1 MTTNEHVARSLRPL
15 AALLLF
21 AAIVAGCDNGMSI
34 SEIEAKERTS
44 RLYTTAMEDLQA
56 GRTDPAIRGFEQ
68 VLVQEPRNYLAH
80 FQLAT
85 LLQDIKKDYIGAI
98 SHYKSYLLFRPT
110 SDKATIASDRMRV
123 CDTLLGAEYLRKAG
137 GKATEKISEENAK
150 LSEEVK
156 KLREQVKR
164 LEGQLAQ
171 AQGQVDR
178 LNEANGRYRRQIG
191 AIGADAEAGSPRKSA
206 AKGALAELKDIDG
219 ERQRR
224 RLRPTDAELL
234 DDDAP
239 PEDRSRI
246 AAELKREKAALEQDE
261 AEEGKAKPATKTAR
275 TVAAA
280 STAPAVK
287 GKGGEGVGTF
297 DSFWGREGQPK
308 KPAGRP
314 ETYVVQPGDT
324 LSKISRRF
332 YGTPSKWRAIREA
345 NKAIIPFDGRVSVG
359 QEIRLP

>member
-1 MTTNEHVARSLRPL
+1 MSEFNGAV
-15 AALLLF
+15 ALLLGL
-21 AAIVAGCDNGMSI
+21 AVLAAGCDRNMSI
-34 SEIEAKERTS
+34 TEIEAKERTS

-56 GRTDPAIRGFEQ
+56 GRTDPAIRGFEH
-68 VLVQEPRNYLAH
+68 VLVQEPRNYSAH

-98 SHYKSYLLFRPT
+98 SHFRSYLLFRPT

-137 GKATEKISEENAK
+137 GRPTEKLSSENEK
-150 LSEEVK
+150 LADDVR

-171 AQGQVDR
+171 AQEQVER
-178 LNEANGRYRRQIG
+178 LTTANKRYQRQI
-191 AIGADAEAGSPRKSA
+191 ASVGADAEGDAPRKNVST
-206 AKGALAELKDIDG
+206 KETLAELKALAG
-219 ERQRR
+219 EQQRR

-234 DDDAP
+234 DDDSP
-239 PEDRSRI
+239 PEERPLLAEAKRLKEESEKEEKDVSREV
-246 AAELKREKAALEQDE
+246 APFAPSAV
-261 AEEGKAKPATKTAR
+261 KPD
-275 TVAAA
+275 AAA
-280 STAPAVK
+280 SVQAK
-287 GKGGEGVGTF
+287 GVTRGAL
-297 DSFWGREGQPK
+297 DSFWGDKAGQQK
-308 KPAGRP
+308 KTASRP

-332 YGTPSKWRAIREA
+332 YGSPAKWRAIRET
-345 NKAIIPFDGRVSVG
+345 NKAIIPFDGRVTAG